1 MVRKLGNLYRNE
13 KATSFSMRLLFLK
26 FEKLIPDYLVA
37 FIRISNF
44 LKAELMNSSKKI
56 IPDFLASFAETKALP
71 E

>member
-1 MVRKLGNLYRNE
+1 
-13 KATSFSMRLLFLK
+13 MRLLFLK